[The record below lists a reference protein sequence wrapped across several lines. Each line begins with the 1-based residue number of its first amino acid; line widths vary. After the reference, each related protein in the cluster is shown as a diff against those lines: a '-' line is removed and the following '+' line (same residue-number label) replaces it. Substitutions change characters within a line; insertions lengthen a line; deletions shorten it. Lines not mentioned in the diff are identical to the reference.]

1 MNKLIMIAA
10 VGKNGELG
18 YKNGLIWHIKEESE
32 KFKKEFK
39 EFLEKENVDLNDY

>member
-1 MNKLIMIAA
+1 MNCQS
-10 VGKNGELG
+10 VYSNVV
-18 YKNGLIWHIKEESE
+18 KEESE